1 MQFKPDTNNNINLSD
16 EKDVKNIYDQEHI
29 EAAAAG
35 TRDDVVIAKDYDQ
48 YIHDAQQAVE
58 GQKGEPVMV
67 ALKRWRRGVIYSIIF
82 ST

>member
-1 MQFKPDTNNNINLSD
+1 MQFSADSNNNLTQEKD
-16 EKDVKNIYDQEHI
+16 EKNTYDQEHI

-35 TRDDVVIAKDYDQ
+35 TRDDVVIAKDYGQ
-48 YIHDAQQAVE
+48 YIHDAQEAVE
-58 GQKGEPVMV
+58 GQKGESVMV

>member
-1 MQFKPDTNNNINLSD
+1 MQFNDDTNKNLTD
-16 EKDVKNIYDQEHI
+16 EKDVKNTYDQEHV

-35 TRDDVVIAKDYDQ
+35 TRDEVVIAKDYGQ

-58 GQKGEPVMV
+58 GQKGESVRV
-67 ALKRWRRGVIYSIIF
+67 ALWRWRRGVIYSIIF